1 MLDSNDFIRFSYI
14 VKSMCS
20 APTITSTYSGWWTK
34 IPGPKRLKSEKNCAK
49 RTLAVAHAQLISNS
63 KFKIDI
69 CKILQNSTLDF

>member
-1 MLDSNDFIRFSYI
+1 MHLQLHLH
-14 VKSMCS
+14 
-20 APTITSTYSGWWTK
+20 
-34 IPGPKRLKSEKNCAK
+34 IPADGQKFLAQRGLKVEKNSAK